1 MIMRRTLYLIISD
14 GGGNAPLRGVHIDKE
29 NFLNFFKSP
38 EGGAWKDDEISVFDK
53 NNFYLEALKIN
64 DLTARVNKHPIDFY
78 LIVFCD
84 HGFTDQNHQI
94 FFEVRQDFKLNLD
107 DLLGAVA
114 RSRCLVIADS
124 GEQNS

>member
-1 MIMRRTLYLIISD
+1 MYLIKI
-14 GGGNAPLRGVHIDKE
+14 I
-29 NFLNFFKSP
+29 
-38 EGGAWKDDEISVFDK
+38 
-53 NNFYLEALKIN
+53 FYLEALKIN